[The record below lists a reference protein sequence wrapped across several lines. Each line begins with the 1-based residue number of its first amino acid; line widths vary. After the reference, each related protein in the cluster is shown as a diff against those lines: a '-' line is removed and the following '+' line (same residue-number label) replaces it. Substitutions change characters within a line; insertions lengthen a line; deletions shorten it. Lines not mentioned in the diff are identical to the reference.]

1 MEMWLRQAEDR
12 FRFPVFPSSFS
23 INGKAAVN
31 SSSILKIGEIAT
43 FGGVALK
50 SISISSFFPNKDYT
64 FCDYT
69 GFPSPYDC
77 VNKIEKWM
85 KEGFILRF
93 RFLYKGIIINHNKK
107 PSQPT
112 LKRRFFKKKA
122 AFFHGPVWERS
133 GADFI
138 LKRKGE
144 FF

>member
-1 MEMWLRQAEDR
+1 MEMWLRQSEDR

-85 KEGFILRF
+85 KEGFILRLTITETNINMEVIIEGF
-93 RFLYKGIIINHNKK
+93 SYEERDGTRDVYFTLDLKEYKRIKIPKVTPK
-107 PSQPT
+107 Q
-112 LKRRFFKKKA
+112 
-122 AFFHGPVWERS
+122 
-133 GADFI
+133 
-138 LKRKGE
+138 
-144 FF
+144 

>member
-1 MEMWLRQAEDR
+1 MEMWLRQSEDR

-93 RFLYKGIIINHNKK
+93 TITETNINMEVIIEGFSYEERDGTRDVYFTLDLKEYKRIKIPKVTPK
-107 PSQPT
+107 Q
-112 LKRRFFKKKA
+112 
-122 AFFHGPVWERS
+122 
-133 GADFI
+133 
-138 LKRKGE
+138 
-144 FF
+144 

>member
-1 MEMWLRQAEDR
+1 LRQAEDR

-93 RFLYKGIIINHNKK
+93 TITETNINMEVIIEGFSYEERDGTRDVYFTLDLKEYKRIKIPKVTPK
-107 PSQPT
+107 Q
-112 LKRRFFKKKA
+112 
-122 AFFHGPVWERS
+122 
-133 GADFI
+133 
-138 LKRKGE
+138 
-144 FF
+144 

>member
-31 SSSILKIGEIAT
+31 SSCILKIGEIVT

-93 RFLYKGIIINHNKK
+93 TITETNINMEVIIEGFSYEERDGTRDVYFTLDLKEYKRIKIPKVTPK
-107 PSQPT
+107 Q
-112 LKRRFFKKKA
+112 
-122 AFFHGPVWERS
+122 
-133 GADFI
+133 
-138 LKRKGE
+138 
-144 FF
+144 

>member
-1 MEMWLRQAEDR
+1 MWLRQAGDR

-93 RFLYKGIIINHNKK
+93 TITETNINMEVIIEGFSYEERDGTRDVYFTLDLKEYKRIKIPKVTPK
-107 PSQPT
+107 Q
-112 LKRRFFKKKA
+112 
-122 AFFHGPVWERS
+122 
-133 GADFI
+133 
-138 LKRKGE
+138 
-144 FF
+144 

>member
-12 FRFPVFPSSFS
+12 FRFPVFLSSFS

-93 RFLYKGIIINHNKK
+93 TITETNINMEVIIEGFSYEERDGTRDVYFTLDLKEYKRIKIPKVTPK
-107 PSQPT
+107 Q
-112 LKRRFFKKKA
+112 
-122 AFFHGPVWERS
+122 
-133 GADFI
+133 
-138 LKRKGE
+138 
-144 FF
+144 

>member
-1 MEMWLRQAEDR
+1 
-12 FRFPVFPSSFS
+12 FS

-93 RFLYKGIIINHNKK
+93 TITETNINMEVIIEGFSYEERDGTRDVYFTLDLKEYKRIKIPKVTPK
-107 PSQPT
+107 Q
-112 LKRRFFKKKA
+112 
-122 AFFHGPVWERS
+122 
-133 GADFI
+133 
-138 LKRKGE
+138 
-144 FF
+144 